1 MRLASGLRLLPCTA
15 ACLRSTAGPVA
26 TARPCRPT
34 TLHLRDNS
42 MVVQPTPTPCSARV
56 PVHSRSGGILVY
68 LSPISI
74 LLSQVQGPEPLR
86 PERSRTKENTLFP
99 PRWEPSRDTSCV
111 VPFSYLLHQHLP
123 NQYCISLCR
132 LVRVQPVLY
141 QPLQARTCPQVLY
154 QPLQASV
161 LYQPLQAA
169 RSSIIS
175 ASAGFSI
182 VSASA
187 GTVSQ
192 YCIGLFRHGNTL
204 YGGSGLS

>member
-111 VPFSYLLHQHLP
+111 VPTTYLPHQYLP
-123 NQYCISLCR
+123 NQYYISLCR

-141 QPLQARTCPQVLY
+141 QPLQARTCPPVLY

-161 LYQPLQAA
+161 LYQPLQAQVQYYIGLC
-169 RSSIIS
+169 RL
-175 ASAGFSI
+175 
-182 VSASA
+182 
-187 GTVSQ
+187 Q
-192 YCIGLFRHGNTL
+192 YCISLCRHRVPVL
-204 YGGSGLS
+204 YRPLQAPCSS

>member
-1 MRLASGLRLLPCTA
+1 MSSPKPKVRIEDPRRMRLASCLRLLPCTA

-34 TLHLRDNS
+34 TLPLRDNS

-99 PRWEPSRDTSCV
+99 PRGEPSRDTSGV
-111 VPFSYLLHQHLP
+111 VPTTYLT
-123 NQYCISLCR
+123 S
-132 LVRVQPVLY
+132 
-141 QPLQARTCPQVLY
+141 TCLT
-154 QPLQASV
+154 
-161 LYQPLQAA
+161 
-169 RSSIIS
+169 SIIS
-175 ASAGFSI
+175 APAGLY
-182 VSASA
+182 VS
-187 GTVSQ
+187 
-192 YCIGLFRHGNTL
+192 N
-204 YGGSGLS
+204 